1 MKQLFLAGALMCLCL
16 FTTAQV
22 RSLEL
27 QASGLTCAL
36 CTKAI
41 NQSVEK
47 LPFVEKVVPNIAQSS
62 FQITIKSNQKVDID
76 AVRKA
81 VEDAGFS
88 VAKLDLLGDW
98 SAMSIPADG
107 HLQFGAYTLHVL
119 NAKAGSTP
127 GERMQVVDRKFL
139 SDKQYKQYA
148 KLSSQP
154 CVRTG
159 MTDICCKTLEGSGQS
174 RIYHVIL

>member
-1 MKQLFLAGALMCLCL
+1 MKQILLAGALMCLCL

-47 LPFVEKVVPNIAQSS
+47 LPFVAKVVPDIAHSS
-62 FQITIKSNQKVDID
+62 FQIAIKPDQKVDPD

-88 VAKLDLLGDW
+88 VAKLELVGDW
-98 SAMSIPADG
+98 AGMSIPADG

-119 NAKAGSTP
+119 NAKSGAMA
-127 GERMQVVDRKFL
+127 GERLQVVDRKFL

-148 KLSSQP
+148 KLNRQA
-154 CVRTG
+154 CVQTG
-159 MTDICCKTLEGSGQS
+159 LTDACCASLAVANQS
-174 RIYHVIL
+174 RIYHVIF